1 MFDLDMNSARDA
13 FERYIKIGMFFLRDS
28 NGLIWQVPGPLVAFM
43 IHKEMK
49 VISTDELSI
58 FNTTIPSMQDT
69 NWKRKLRMSEKWE
82 KIQTGPRKQ
91 YSADLMRY
99 FPRIANR
106 IVYSR
111 LISKSST
118 DASLR

>member
-1 MFDLDMNSARDA
+1 MDMRDARDA
-13 FERYIKIGMFFLRDS
+13 FDKYIKVGMFFLRDS
-28 NGLIWQVPGPLVAFM
+28 NGSIWQVPTPLWALM
-43 IHKEMK
+43 IDNKMHSMG
-49 VISTDELSI
+49 TDELSI
-58 FNTTIPSMQDT
+58 FNETIPSIQDA

-91 YSADLMRY
+91 YAGDLMRY

-106 IVYSR
+106 MVYSR